1 MDGSAGP
8 ALGRRERRRWG
19 GGIHAWE
26 DLAEGNRGQVPT
38 LELGPGAEAGQHR
51 RGGVGG
57 LGVSWRTGCGRTR
70 PQRVGEEGRWG
81 REGGSPRVRSG
92 WGPGFVVLLAAP
104 WVRRGTGEGRLGG
117 GGQKLEFMSAFGD

>member
-19 GGIHAWE
+19 GGIRAWE
-26 DLAEGNRGQVPT
+26 ELAEGNRGQVPT

-57 LGVSWRTGCGRTR
+57 LGVSWRTGCRC
-70 PQRVGEEGRWG
+70 
-81 REGGSPRVRSG
+81 RENTS
-92 WGPGFVVLLAAP
+92 A
-104 WVRRGTGEGRLGG
+104 EGG
-117 GGQKLEFMSAFGD
+117 GGRRLG